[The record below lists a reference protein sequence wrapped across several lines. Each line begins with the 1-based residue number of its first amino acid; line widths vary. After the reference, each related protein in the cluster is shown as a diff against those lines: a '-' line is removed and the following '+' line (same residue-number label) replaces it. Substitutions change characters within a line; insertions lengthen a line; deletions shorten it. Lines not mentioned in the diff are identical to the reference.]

1 MSLVVCEQGEVF
13 VNLSAE
19 LPVPAVY
26 PAIGEVPL
34 PITTVSL
41 LFNLFLKKD
50 SSVKSLLKGYSSRQL
65 TSSSGSKVQSIKEV
79 TIIIK

>member
-19 LPVPAVY
+19 LPVPTVY

-41 LFNLFLKKD
+41 LFDLFFKKD
-50 SSVKSLLKGYSSRQL
+50 SSVNKG
-65 TSSSGSKVQSIKEV
+65 
-79 TIIIK
+79 